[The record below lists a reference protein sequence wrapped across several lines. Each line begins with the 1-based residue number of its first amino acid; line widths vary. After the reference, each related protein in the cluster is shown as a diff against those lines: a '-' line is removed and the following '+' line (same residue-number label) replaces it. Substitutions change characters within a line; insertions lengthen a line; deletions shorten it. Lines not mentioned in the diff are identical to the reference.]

1 VPQATIATLLVE
13 DSRAFAEVF
22 QEAVLADGPFAVT
35 HVESLA
41 AATAAV
47 ATGAYDV
54 ILLDLSLPDSA
65 GPETVARMH
74 AAAPAV
80 PIVVITCED
89 DDQLGVAL
97 LQAGADDYLTKDRI
111 AGWLLERAVRHAI
124 ERKRLHREREE
135 VIARL
140 DQALAD
146 VKQLSGMLPICA
158 HCKKVRDDAGYWKQ
172 IERYVQE
179 RSEAEF
185 SHGIC
190 PQCLQEEYAEYLD
203 DVPDGALE
211 PGSSAGAG
219 PGAGAGSGERAG
231 GEGAGGGASA
241 GEPSAGERSA
251 RDASAGEASAG
262 EPPRGI

>member
-1 VPQATIATLLVE
+1 MSHATIATLLVE
-13 DSRAFAEVF
+13 DSRDFAAVF
-22 QEAVLADGPFAVT
+22 QDAVLADGPFAVT
-35 HVESLA
+35 HVETLA
-41 AATAAV
+41 EATAAV
-47 ATGAYDV
+47 SAAPYDV

-65 GPETVARMH
+65 GPETVERMH
-74 AAAPAV
+74 AAAPDT

-97 LQAGADDYLTKDRI
+97 VQAGADDYLTKDRI
-111 AGWLLERAVRHAI
+111 ADWLLERAVRHAI

-140 DQALAD
+140 DRALAE

-158 HCKKVRDDAGYWKQ
+158 HCKKVRDDTGYWKQ
-172 IERYVQE
+172 IERYVAE

-203 DVPDGALE
+203 DDSVGALE
-211 PGSSAGAG
+211 PGGDAGPGSDLGHG
-219 PGAGAGSGERAG
+219 PGAGPGSGERADGEGPG
-231 GEGAGGGASA
+231 GEV
-241 GEPSAGERSA
+241 SA
-251 RDASAGEASAG
+251 REASAG
-262 EPPRGI
+262 EPPHGI